1 MNTSYKEIV
10 AQDRRLAMLRFLEQD
25 SDYKINDSVMQQAL
39 EQLGH
44 SVSREAI
51 RADFDFLAE
60 IGLIEV
66 ETYFD
71 GKVQVA
77 KITGRGL
84 DVAAGAY
91 HSAATSGPLR
101 RKFYDKKCRF
111 GKARISI
118 IPRREPL
125 TQYSRAKAARC
136 GRTPQRKL
144 I

>member
-10 AQDRRLAMLRFLEQD
+10 AQDRRLAMLRFLSED
-25 SDYKINDSVMQQAL
+25 NDYKINDSVMQQAL

-84 DVAAGAY
+84 DVAAGR
-91 HSAATSGPLR
+91 TVVTGVKR
-101 RKFYDKKCRF
+101 
-111 GKARISI
+111 
-118 IPRREPL
+118 PRPE
-125 TQYSRAKAARC
+125 
-136 GRTPQRKL
+136 
-144 I
+144 

>member
-60 IGLIEV
+60 IGLIDV

-77 KITGRGL
+77 KSRG
-84 DVAAGAY
+84 AGW
-91 HSAATSGPLR
+91 TLR
-101 RKFYDKKCRF
+101 RD
-111 GKARISI
+111 A
-118 IPRREPL
+118 PL
-125 TQYSRAKAARC
+125 SRALNAQDRSNQMGRRSSIDRLPAAFATKSAHC
-136 GRTPQRKL
+136 DRKGERL
-144 I
+144 TRLWQSSTN

>member
-1 MNTSYKEIV
+1 MNTYKEIV
-10 AQDRRLAMLRFLEQD
+10 AQDRRLAMLRFLSED
-25 SDYKINDSVMQQAL
+25 NDYKINDSVMQQAL

-51 RADFDFLAE
+51 QADFDFLAE

-84 DVAAGAY
+84 DVAAGRAVV
-91 HSAATSGPLR
+91 TGVKR
-101 RKFYDKKCRF
+101 
-111 GKARISI
+111 
-118 IPRREPL
+118 PRPE
-125 TQYSRAKAARC
+125 
-136 GRTPQRKL
+136 
-144 I
+144 